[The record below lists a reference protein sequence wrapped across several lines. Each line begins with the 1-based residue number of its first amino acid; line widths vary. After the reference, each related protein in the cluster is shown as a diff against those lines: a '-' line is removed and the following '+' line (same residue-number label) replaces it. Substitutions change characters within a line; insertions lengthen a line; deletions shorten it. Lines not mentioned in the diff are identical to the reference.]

1 MPRVQSSKI
10 GVYKYLYTC
19 MMTPGVPVSIL
30 ANLRTL
36 GVSLET
42 RKPKDK
48 ILTLHCWEEELSI
61 MHRHCKPLIVAPS
74 QQVKWA
80 IIAHAQLN
88 ILT

>member
-42 RKPKDK
+42 RKLKDR
-48 ILTLHCWEEELSI
+48 ILTL
-61 MHRHCKPLIVAPS
+61 A
-74 QQVKWA
+74 
-80 IIAHAQLN
+80 
-88 ILT
+88 